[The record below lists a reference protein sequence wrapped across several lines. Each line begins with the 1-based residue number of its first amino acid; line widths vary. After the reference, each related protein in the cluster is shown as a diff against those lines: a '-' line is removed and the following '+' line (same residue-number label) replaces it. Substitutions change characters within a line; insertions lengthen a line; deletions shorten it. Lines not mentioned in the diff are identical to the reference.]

1 MSSKRKHDETFNPCE
16 LYDLCSYIDERDR
29 EDSFDSIRQWLN
41 LKKEDIPRLKTAIL
55 YQDRCERTS
64 LQRLLSRD
72 PPLDIVQQLIHYAP
86 EVLRIKDNFRFLPIH
101 FACRNGASLDIV
113 QALVHGYPESVAMP
127 NCGGRLPLHLA
138 CSNGASSLEVLN
150 FLIDFYP
157 PSMDHKDNHGETP
170 LFYLK
175 EKKYAEKRDVHGLL
189 PLHRACNNGYSEHLI
204 QFLKQASP
212 SDKPWNAQVVES
224 DFNVM
229 FLD

>member
-1 MSSKRKHDETFNPCE
+1 MSSNSKRKHEETFNPCE
-16 LYDLCSYIDERDR
+16 LYDLCSYIDGRDR

-41 LKKEDIPRLKTAIL
+41 IKKEDINRLKTAII

-72 PPLDIVQQLIHYAP
+72 PPLDIVQQLIQYAP
-86 EVLRIKDNFRFLPIH
+86 EVLQIKDNFRFLPIH

-113 QALVHGYPESVAMP
+113 KALVHGYPESVTVV

-138 CSNGASSLEVLN
+138 CYNGASLEVLN
-150 FLIDFYP
+150 FLIEFYP
-157 PSMDHKDNHGETP
+157 QSMEHKDNHGETP

-175 EKKYAEKRDVHGLL
+175 EKKYAEKRDVNGLL

-204 QFLKQASP
+204 HFLKQAYP
-212 SDKPWNAQVVES
+212 DKPLNAEIES
-224 DFNVM
+224 DLNVM